1 MKVGDLIYHVDD
13 WADKKP
19 VVGVI
24 VGFEIDEIKISRMAR
39 VLFTDK
45 IEAECWPQK
54 ELRHVE
60 QGR

>member
-19 VVGVI
+19 VVGVV
-24 VGFEIDEIKISRMAR
+24 VGLEFSAGTGNVR

-45 IEAECWPQK
+45 VEAETWPER
-54 ELRHVE
+54 ELKHVE
-60 QGR
+60 QDR